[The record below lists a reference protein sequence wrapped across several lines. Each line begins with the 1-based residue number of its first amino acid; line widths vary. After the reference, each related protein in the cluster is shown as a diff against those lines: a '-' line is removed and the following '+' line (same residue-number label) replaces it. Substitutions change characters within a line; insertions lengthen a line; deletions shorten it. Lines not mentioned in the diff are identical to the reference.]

1 MFHNF
6 QSQKLPCDAIV
17 FKMSDINFSM
27 SLSKLTNSIIALR
40 CRIRFMSCRQK
51 ENLIS
56 PPLPREQK
64 GSILTNEILLKI
76 ILKRDL
82 VWFGNSIDLQN
93 FIPLWGVLPTG
104 EVYLKQ
110 PGRCNKR
117 KLTIIIK
124 VSLFVTIV
132 KAEWGAQ

>member
-17 FKMSDINFSM
+17 FKMSVINFSM

-76 ILKRDL
+76 IFKRDL
-82 VWFGNSIDLQN
+82 RKQDDLGWFGLAIQLTSKTSFHCGEYCGQLK
-93 FIPLWGVLPTG
+93 FI
-104 EVYLKQ
+104 
-110 PGRCNKR
+110 
-117 KLTIIIK
+117 
-124 VSLFVTIV
+124 
-132 KAEWGAQ
+132 